1 MVSRPLKEAPL
12 PPVKTGHK
20 SNSLKYNF
28 NNDKGTAEVFGF
40 ESGDESWEVKNNT
53 SNRVLFKS
61 ADFDGTDWLN
71 DFEARYPDG
80 YTDPTQLKAFSEW
93 VVSTDT
99 TKATNATFTSA
110 KSYGGKTYTKDSKE
124 YRLAKFKAELSN
136 YVELDSCLFYYI
148 FTELFL
154 MVDSRA
160 KNMFPSFMGAKR

>member
-1 MVSRPLKEAPL
+1 M
-12 PPVKTGHK
+12 
-20 SNSLKYNF
+20 KYNF
-28 NNDKGTAEVFGF
+28 NNDKSTAEVFGF

-61 ADFDGTDWLN
+61 ADFTGTDWLN

-80 YTDPTQLKAFSEW
+80 YTDPAQLKAFSEW

-99 TKATNATFTSA
+99 TKATGATFTSS
-110 KSYGGKTYTKDSKE
+110 KSYGGKVYTKDTKE